1 MTETMLREIATQI
14 AKEQFLLQWPVYAL
28 MLAVALVVGVGAAY
42 LGAYARKRGESFAT
56 KSDFD
61 ELLAQLKATTAVAEE
76 VKASVSHADWAAR
89 ERRTL
94 LRLKLEE
101 LLQAVHELQL
111 WQDEE
116 RSKCIFGST
125 KDPGP
130 SPLPKV
136 ERLAGLYFPELKKE
150 VYDFCQSHR
159 QMFITLTKSQQ
170 ALLAAVKDVAAHKA
184 ALEEFSADWIT
195 QYQSQLGEVSAIEE
209 KAQEVMVGF
218 VSA

>member
-14 AKEQFLLQWPVYAL
+14 AQEQFLLQWPVYAL

-61 ELLAQLKATTAVAEE
+61 ELLAQLKATTAVTEE
-76 VKASVSHADWAAR
+76 VKASVSHADWTAR

-94 LRLKLEE
+94 RRLKLEE
-101 LLQAVHELQL
+101 LLQAVHELEL

-116 RSKCIFGST
+116 RAKCMFGST

-136 ERLAGLYFPELKKE
+136 ERLAGLYFPELENE
-150 VYDFCQSHR
+150 VFDLCQSHR
-159 QMFITLTKSQQ
+159 QMVITLMKSQH
-170 ALLAAVKDVAAHKA
+170 ALFTAAKDVAAHKT
-184 ALEEFSADWIT
+184 ALESFSAAWLT
-195 QYQSQLGEVSAIEE
+195 QYRSQLGMVSAIEA
-209 KAQEVMVGF
+209 KAREIMVDI
-218 VSA
+218 VNA